1 MPSASFAGHQF
12 LWELKMDP
20 APKLT
25 EGQMISS
32 WNATDTNKNGS
43 VTLEEFRA
51 YVLPCSAIPVEACGT

>member
-1 MPSASFAGHQF
+1 
-12 LWELKMDP
+12 MDP